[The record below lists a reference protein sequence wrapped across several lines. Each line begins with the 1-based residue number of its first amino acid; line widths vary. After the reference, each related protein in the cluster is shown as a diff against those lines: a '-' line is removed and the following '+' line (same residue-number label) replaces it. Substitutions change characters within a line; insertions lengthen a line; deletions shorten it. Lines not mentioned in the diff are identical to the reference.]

1 MRKYLSF
8 LQIVNGKGE
17 IVWTD
22 FSTFFFFTC
31 NSDLKD
37 TIQFLIFIC
46 TFLSLTTYIF
56 LMFSILILWIEHFGK
71 LIFLV
76 LLNILI

>member
-22 FSTFFFFTC
+22 FSTFFF
-31 NSDLKD
+31 SLV
-37 TIQFLIFIC
+37 IQ
-46 TFLSLTTYIF
+46 T
-56 LMFSILILWIEHFGK
+56 
-71 LIFLV
+71 
-76 LLNILI
+76 